1 MLGKMARGMKDGALA
16 MSAKAWLNE
25 KFADYGE
32 VIECRI
38 DSKANRFSVTA
49 LLTGENESITATI
62 ERYQIEAEISET
74 YVVLHEFSCSREW
87 IGLLLAQIFEGKRYK
102 IPSAVAKLL

>member
-1 MLGKMARGMKDGALA
+1 MPHRFEGPTAFGHGA
-16 MSAKAWLNE
+16 
-25 KFADYGE
+25 AD
-32 VIECRI
+32 R
-38 DSKANRFSVTA
+38 
-49 LLTGENESITATI
+49 ENESITATI

-102 IPSAVAKLL
+102 ISVRCRQACCEGGCSDFAADGPPPG